1 MRRSRRTPRT
11 SRCASPTDIDESGEP
26 IRSALSL
33 PSAAAFV
40 RHASPAGGAYGT
52 PARPAGPDAR
62 TTTATLPSRIR
73 RCPTPDSPSTCS
85 AGGLVS
91 HRPGQFGRVDHG
103 QPGDPHRHHRL
114 RPGRRNLRRGDAGGA
129 AADAGAVHHLRR
141 GRLPAA
147 DPWLGLRLPVVRPRA
162 LLRDHRH
169 AVGLP
174 DRPCVRRHRRDHA
187 QRHHGAGQLRVA
199 EYPHRAGLA
208 APGWWASAWCSA
220 SAC

>member
-11 SRCASPTDIDESGEP
+11 SRCASPTDIDESGGAD
-26 IRSALSL
+26 SFGSFAALRGSL
-33 PSAAAFV
+33 LCDTP
-40 RHASPAGGAYGT
+40 RLPAERTGRRRVPQGLTQEQQQQRCRRGYVDVQLQT
-52 PARPAGPDAR
+52 HPAPAPR
-62 TTTATLPSRIR
+62 
-73 RCPTPDSPSTCS
+73 
-85 AGGLVS
+85 AGWFP

-129 AADAGAVHHLRR
+129 AADAGAIHHLRR

-199 EYPHRAGLA
+199 EYPHRAA

>member
-11 SRCASPTDIDESGEP
+11 SRCASPTDIDESGS
-26 IRSALSL
+26 R
-33 PSAAAFV
+33 FV
-40 RHASPAGGAYGT
+40 R
-52 PARPAGPDAR
+52 
-62 TTTATLPSRIR
+62 LF
-73 RCPTPDSPSTCS
+73 RCPPRQPFCSTRLACRRRVPQGLTQEQQQQRCRRGYVDVQLQTHPAPAPR
-85 AGGLVS
+85 AGWFP

-199 EYPHRAGLA
+199 EYPHRAGRQR
-208 APGWWASAWCSA
+208 PGWWASAWCSA